1 MTSASCRFAAVL
13 VFVAAGAFASPESA
27 PLANAIACALVDAGT
42 QVATHVP
49 ASGAVE
55 VFDAFCDLSGHPK
68 IYSYNEEASFALAH
82 GAALGGARS
91 VAILKSHGFAKAAN
105 AIVDSIV
112 AGTSAGL
119 VLLVFH
125 DAAGVHS
132 DSVLDTLPLVAGTG
146 IRHLSPEPRAAYA
159 EIQRAFLLSEQYQIP
174 VAVVVDS
181 ADLSAPVDI
190 DRMPMPPPPRAP
202 FLRDVHR
209 RILCPFLAPYQR
221 RALDARLADLPP
233 PPDKPL
239 LPNVPD
245 DLPPKFKPTALA
257 YQPVFDAFLKV
268 KDPDAV
274 VAGDAGT
281 SALFAF
287 PPYSCID
294 VVAYYGGS
302 IPLAAGLALAGHS
315 NAWAVCGDFAFV
327 AAAHMG
333 LPEAIQRNLPVKT
346 IVFHNRVAAAT
357 GGQPLQPDVFE
368 LVLGGYRDFVRRL
381 PSDADS
387 AAILRALSEAH
398 DSPRPEIVVVD
409 VP

>member
-1 MTSASCRFAAVL
+1 MLSLFRRIAAPLLYLASAAFAA
-13 VFVAAGAFASPESA
+13 ADPT
-27 PLANAIACALVDAGT
+27 PLANAIACALFDAGT

-55 VFDAFCDLSGHPK
+55 VFDAFCDLSGQPK
-68 IYSYNEEASFALAH
+68 IYSYNEEAAFALAH
-82 GAALGGARS
+82 GASLGGARS
-91 VAILKSHGFAKAAN
+91 AAILKSHGFAKAAN
-105 AIVDSIV
+105 AVVDSIV
-112 AGTSAGL
+112 AGNSAAL

-125 DAAGVHS
+125 DATGAHS
-132 DSVLDTLPLVAGTG
+132 DTILDTLPLVAGTG
-146 IRHLSPEPRAAYA
+146 IRHLSPEPDAAYS
-159 EIQRAFLLSEQYQIP
+159 EILRAFLLSEKFQIP

-181 ADLSAPVDI
+181 ADLSSPVAL
-190 DRMPMPPPPRAP
+190 DRRPLPPLPPAP
-202 FLRDVHR
+202 FLRDAHR
-209 RILCPFLAPYQR
+209 RVLCPFLAPYQR
-221 RALDARLADLPP
+221 RALEARLAELPP
-233 PPDKPL
+233 PPDKPS
-239 LPNVPD
+239 LPKVPD

-257 YQPVFDAFLKV
+257 YQPVFDAFLQIKG
-268 KDPDAV
+268 DDAV

-294 VVAYYGGS
+294 VVSYYGGS
-302 IPLAAGLALAGHS
+302 IPLAAGLALAGRS

-333 LPEAIQRNLPVKT
+333 LPEAVQRNLPVKT

-368 LVLGGYRDFVRRL
+368 LVLGGYRDFVRRVR
-381 PSDADS
+381 SDADP
-387 AAILRALSEAH
+387 ADILRALDVARK
-398 DSPRPEIVVVD
+398 SPRPEIVVVD